1 MVVSQSSPTIDI
13 SLAQDN
19 IFADLGFSEEEA
31 VNLKIR
37 ADLMLELRS
46 FIKAKGWTQKDAAS
60 FFDETQ
66 PRISCLMNGDI
77 NRFSVDKLLLMLSKA
92 GMAVKFEVVSNLT
105 EEVENG

>member
-1 MVVSQSSPTIDI
+1 MVISQSSRTIDI
-13 SLAQDN
+13 TQAQDN

-92 GMAVKFEVVSNLT
+92 GMAVRFEVVSHFT
-105 EEVENG
+105 GEVENG

>member
-1 MVVSQSSPTIDI
+1 MAISPSSQSINVT
-13 SLAQDN
+13 LAQDN
-19 IFADLGFSEEEA
+19 IFADLGFSEDEA

-37 ADLMLELRS
+37 ADLMLTLRS

-77 NRFSVDKLLLMLSKA
+77 KRFSVDKLLLMLSKA
-92 GMAVKFEVVSNLT
+92 GMEVRFEVISNSM
-105 EEVENG
+105 EDV

>member
-1 MVVSQSSPTIDI
+1 MVISQSSQAIDVT
-13 SLAQDN
+13 LAQDN
-19 IFADLGFSEEEA
+19 IFTDLGFSEEEA

-46 FIKAKGWTQKDAAS
+46 FIQAKGWTQQVAAT

-77 NRFSVDKLLLMLSKA
+77 NRFSVDKLLVMLSKA
-92 GMAVKFEVVSNLT
+92 GMGFKFEVVSNLT
-105 EEVENG
+105 GEVENG

>member
-1 MVVSQSSPTIDI
+1 MTISQSSQSINFT
-13 SLAQDN
+13 LAQDN
-19 IFADLGFSEEEA
+19 IFADLGFSEDEA

-37 ADLMLELRS
+37 ADLMLTLRS

-77 NRFSVDKLLLMLSKA
+77 KRFSVDKLLLMLSKA
-92 GMAVKFEVVSNLT
+92 GMEVKFEVVSNSM
-105 EEVENG
+105 EDVEI

>member
-1 MVVSQSSPTIDI
+1 MTISQSSQSINVT
-13 SLAQDN
+13 LAQDN
-19 IFADLGFSEEEA
+19 IFADLGFSEDEA

-37 ADLMLELRS
+37 ADLMLTLRS

-77 NRFSVDKLLLMLSKA
+77 KRFSVDKLLLMLSKA
-92 GMAVKFEVVSNLT
+92 GMEVKFEVVSNSM
-105 EEVENG
+105 EDVEI